1 MRCDDVTGHYA
12 GAPLKPIPVPFSNIL
27 VRAGHRCASAQVKA
41 DASRRCA
48 SFKSLTGYTQGHSFS
63 FFFFFVTSRLLWS
76 LKKKISFAIN
86 LTVSKSISRQI

>member
-63 FFFFFVTSRLLWS
+63 FFFFLSRP
-76 LKKKISFAIN
+76 
-86 LTVSKSISRQI
+86 VSCGL